1 MENIIAKIT
10 ELLPI
15 ISSVIGTFAVVATF
29 TPNTVD
35 NKIAQ
40 FLMDLV
46 NFLGGNVG
54 KASNK

>member
-1 MENIIAKIT
+1 MESIIAKIT
-10 ELLPI
+10 EYLPI
-15 ISSVIGTFAVVATF
+15 IASVIGTFSVVATM

>member
-1 MENIIAKIT
+1 MENILAKAT
-10 ELLPI
+10 EWFPLVT
-15 ISSVIGTFAVVATF
+15 SVIGTFAVLATI
-29 TPNTVD
+29 TPNTTD

-54 KASNK
+54 KAENK